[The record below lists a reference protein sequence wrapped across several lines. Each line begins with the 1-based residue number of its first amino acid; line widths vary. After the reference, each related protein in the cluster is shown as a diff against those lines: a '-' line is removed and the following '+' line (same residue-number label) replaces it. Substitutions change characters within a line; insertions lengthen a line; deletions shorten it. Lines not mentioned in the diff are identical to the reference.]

1 MGDRAVIGLGG
12 PLATARDGEAEWL
25 APDWQGTLGGPR
37 DPFGAPARSGLALGY
52 RGELEFAGL
61 TWLRARAYDPSTRG
75 FLSPDPLP
83 PVLGTAYAAN
93 PYHYAGNDPLNRID
107 PLGLRPVT
115 DQELRDIR
123 DRMGSNFLSRNKDW
137 IIAGALIGLPAL
149 LLAAWTVIA
158 LSYTYS
164 RGDRAGYI
172 QKLSKKG
179 WLCKTWE
186 GELAMVNIPGA
197 MQERF
202 PFTVRSDSLAAVMTR
217 DMGSQVS
224 LTYEEHRGV
233 PGSCFGETNYYVTSV
248 RPVGK

>member
-1 MGDRAVIGLGG
+1 M
-12 PLATARDGEAEWL
+12 
-25 APDWQGTLGGPR
+25 
-37 DPFGAPARSGLALGY
+37 
-52 RGELEFAGL
+52 
-61 TWLRARAYDPSTRG
+61 
-75 FLSPDPLP
+75 
-83 PVLGTAYAAN
+83 
-93 PYHYAGNDPLNRID
+93 
-107 PLGLRPVT
+107 
-115 DQELRDIR
+115 
-123 DRMGSNFLSRNKDW
+123 
-137 IIAGALIGLPAL
+137 
-149 LLAAWTVIA
+149 LAAWTMIA

-217 DMGSQVS
+217 DMGSRVS

-233 PGSCFGETNYYVTSV
+233 PGTCFGETNYYVTSV
-248 RPVGK
+248 RPLEK